1 VGGVARFQPGALF
14 GDVHIFDLDIRLDQ
28 LVGELA
34 GDVFENLVAEG
45 RHVLA
50 EDGALNGE
58 KNRFGIGS
66 GGGGVGGVFQEADLS
81 EALAFDQVAE
91 NFFLPGG

>member
-1 VGGVARFQPGALF
+1 MGGVARFQPGALF
-14 GDVHIFDLDIRLDQ
+14 GDVQIFDLNIRFDQ

-34 GDVFENLVAEG
+34 GDVLEDLVAEG

-58 KNRFGIGS
+58 KYSIGIGS
-66 GGGGVGGVFQEADLS
+66 GGGGVGGVHQETDLS

-91 NFFLPGG
+91 IFFLPGG